1 MSILFSC
8 QSSSLSLTDTI
19 HQITEALRRF
29 GVSDTSRSLLV
40 VSIGPPMDASVVEKA
55 MKDVVEGDLVPL
67 ENLKAITDWSSIR
80 KVCCIYALCI
90 NHSL

>member
-1 MSILFSC
+1 MFTLL
-8 QSSSLSLTDTI
+8 LSKQLTLAHRL

-40 VSIGPPMDASVVEKA
+40 VSIGPPSDASVVEKS

-67 ENLKAITDWSSIR
+67 ENLKDITDWSAIR
-80 KVCCIYALCI
+80 KVRYIYALCI